1 VSKFS
6 IFIYKTVIFNKKTIN
21 IMTERI
27 ARFNELT
34 PSTLPF
40 VEGRIEGHKERKNY
54 SIVGPGVAEDS
65 QQSVKISEP
74 HGYNLGAV
82 SANPKNGSGLHSHT
96 TAEVF
101 LIYSGNWRFYW
112 GADGR
117 NEIILSKGDIISM
130 PTNMFRGFENAGN
143 EEGLI
148 FVVLGND
155 DPGIITWVPNVLI
168 KAKET
173 GLALLDDNSLV
184 DLKESEIPPNRKL
197 LEPITNEMLQ
207 KFDNYQINEI
217 EKFICRFKN
226 QTNHE
231 IDLKNGIKLIQIIGS
246 NFSDNKY
253 DHLINHNT
261 GFNLSILKAKK
272 GLIEDLIFD
281 KPTILFSQKGTWKVK
296 IEKDEFN
303 INSKDTF
310 SLPLNTKFSISID
323 NNEECFLNCVSK
335 A

>member
-1 VSKFS
+1 
-6 IFIYKTVIFNKKTIN
+6 
-21 IMTERI
+21 MTERI

-207 KFDNYQINEI
+207 KFDNYQIHEI

-310 SLPLNTKFSISID
+310 SLPLNTKVSISID

>member
-1 VSKFS
+1 
-6 IFIYKTVIFNKKTIN
+6 
-21 IMTERI
+21 MTERI

-40 VEGRIEGHKERKNY
+40 VEGRIQGHKERKNY

-65 QQSVKISEP
+65 QQSIKISKP

-101 LIYSGNWRFYW
+101 LIYSGTWRFYW
-112 GADGR
+112 GADGK
-117 NEIILSKGDIISM
+117 NEIILNQGDIISM
-130 PTNMFRGFENAGN
+130 PTNMFRGFENAGK

-184 DLKESEIPPNRKL
+184 DLNESEIPPNKKL

-207 KFDNYQINEI
+207 KFDNYEINEI
-217 EKFICRFKN
+217 ENFICRLKN

-246 NFSDNKY
+246 NFSNKNY
-253 DHLINHNT
+253 SHLIDHNT

-281 KPTILFSQKGTWKVK
+281 KPTILFSQKGNWKVK
-296 IEKDEFN
+296 IGKDEFN

-310 SLPLNTKFSISID
+310 SLPLNTKLSISID
-323 NNEECFLNCVSK
+323 NNEDCFLNCVSK